1 MCPLTMI
8 NVYMTSLT
16 QFDFCNI
23 PDYSLEVVSRVIS
36 GLEYDIIDGL
46 TGGMSIGNMVK
57 FREYIACHAER
68 GG

>member
-1 MCPLTMI
+1 M
-8 NVYMTSLT
+8 
-16 QFDFCNI
+16 
-23 PDYSLEVVSRVIS
+23 SRVIS

-46 TGGMSIGNMVK
+46 TSGMSIGNMVK